1 MEHKQHK
8 KNIGRFKKL
17 LERIRKNKK
26 KQISRAR
33 RADHILKDVVSG
45 RHNRH
50 TKKPAVKKIKKALF
64 IKHNGIKKTSGSNSQ
79 PANNRTIIK
88 KTLRSPHTKS
98 HNFSKHVDI
107 KNKQIKKHSHIKKQ
121 TKLKS
126 LTLVPSVKHHNS
138 SVKPVV
144 KSQRIIHAKPLIKQL
159 ELLENKEAMHRIVT
173 QSPINIDEEI
183 ESENLSEELQP
194 EMENS
199 EEKEEPEQNSEEKE
213 LVIPQQKT
221 VKNQKNSFLSNLFRH
236 QNKKQEELTEKEI
249 TQAKNI
255 DNSEE
260 ETQITNVSVVSQK
273 TKGSVIEAYTIKLD
287 GASADIKIVRDEIS
301 TSYTLNIPK
310 ISAATSAL
318 LNDLREELIAI
329 TSVSMQELIDPKA
342 FSSIK
347 NKFKEEAKKL
357 IREKIPTIRDET
369 ESFIIGTLMQ
379 EMLGIGKIEY
389 LINDP
394 NLEEI
399 VIVSA
404 KEPIKI
410 YSKKYGWLSTNIIL
424 EKEEITI
431 NYANI
436 IARRVGRQITVLSPL
451 LDAHLVTGDRVNAV
465 LYPINTKG
473 NTIVIRKFSR
483 DPYTIIDLIKNNTC
497 DLEAAA
503 LLWLAVEYE
512 MNVIISGGTASGKT
526 VLLNACMPFI
536 PPNQRIISIEDTKEL
551 MLPDFLYWTPL
562 VTRLPNAEGK
572 GAVTMLD
579 LLINSL
585 RMRPDRIILGE
596 MRKHE
601 EAMVLFEAMHTGHSV
616 YATLHADSAAE
627 TISRLTHQPLDIPAN
642 LLNAINLNVVMFRD
656 RRRGIR
662 RILQIAEI
670 ETEGDIAK
678 ANTLYRWSPESDK
691 LVKHSK
697 SSRFFEEIS
706 RHTSMSEEEI
716 NKEINIK
723 KKIITWLI
731 NHKIRSLGDL
741 GKTINLYYQNKELLL
756 KKIAKDDINFVL
768 NYGK

>member
-1 MEHKQHK
+1 MERGKLK
-8 KNIGRFKKL
+8 KSSRLNKRL
-17 LERIRKNKK
+17 KNGGK
-26 KQISRAR
+26 KQKIQKHS
-33 RADHILKDVVSG
+33 
-45 RHNRH
+45 
-50 TKKPAVKKIKKALF
+50 KKPQNKIELKKPTVKLEKF
-64 IKHNGIKKTSGSNSQ
+64 
-79 PANNRTIIK
+79 
-88 KTLRSPHTKS
+88 
-98 HNFSKHVDI
+98 
-107 KNKQIKKHSHIKKQ
+107 
-121 TKLKS
+121 
-126 LTLVPSVKHHNS
+126 
-138 SVKPVV
+138 
-144 KSQRIIHAKPLIKQL
+144 HAKPLIKHPEIIYDKLAMHKLVTQLPTPVPEEIENENLAL
-159 ELLENKEAMHRIVT
+159 ELSSE
-173 QSPINIDEEI
+173 IDEESSKI
-183 ESENLSEELQP
+183 ETLKKEITTDESDENQKES
-194 EMENS
+194 S
-199 EEKEEPEQNSEEKE
+199 EKEE
-213 LVIPQQKT
+213 T
-221 VKNQKNSFLSNLFRH
+221 
-236 QNKKQEELTEKEI
+236 KKI
-249 TQAKNI
+249 F
-255 DNSEE
+255 E
-260 ETQITNVSVVSQK
+260 ETPQILVPITLTPEKV
-273 TKGSVIEAYTIKLD
+273 KGNVIEEYAIKLD
-287 GASADIKIVRDEIS
+287 GATADIKIIRNEID
-301 TSYTLNIPK
+301 TKYTINIPK
-310 ISAATSAL
+310 ISVATSAL
-318 LNDLREELIAI
+318 LDSLREELIAM

-342 FSSIK
+342 FYSIK
-347 NKFKEEAKKL
+347 SKFKEEAKKI
-357 IREKIPTIRDET
+357 IRKKIPTIREET

-424 EKEEITI
+424 EKEETTI
-431 NYANI
+431 NYSNI
-436 IARRVGRQITVLSPL
+436 IARRVGRQITVLNPL

-483 DPYTIIDLIKNNTC
+483 DPYTIIDLINNNTC
-497 DLEAAA
+497 DLETAA
-503 LLWLAVEYE
+503 LLWLAVEFE

-551 MLPDFLYWTPL
+551 MLPEFLYWTPL

-579 LLINSL
+579 LLVNSL

-627 TISRLTHQPLDIPAN
+627 TISRLTHPPLDIPAN
-642 LLNAINLNVVMFRD
+642 LLNAISLNVVMFRD

-662 RILQIAEI
+662 RVLQIAEI
-670 ETEGDIAK
+670 ETEADTAK
-678 ANTLYRWSPESDK
+678 ANTLYRWSAESDK

-697 SSRFFEEIS
+697 SSKFFEEIS

-716 NKEINIK
+716 NKELVLK
-723 KKIITWLI
+723 KKILSWLI
-731 NHKIRSLGDL
+731 KNKIRNLDNL

-756 KKIAKDDINFVL
+756 KKIAKDDIKFIL